1 MRTRHLPRLT
11 LLSVLLAAPAA
22 AVDIHLMGVFSD
34 RAVMALDGQRQVL
47 RVGETSEA
55 GVRLISTDSR
65 SGTVLIEL
73 EGRQRQIGIDGR
85 VGGEFQPRAISQ
97 ARIYRGSSGGFTT
110 PGAINGHAV
119 TFLVD
124 TGASAIALSAVE
136 ARRLGLDYTRGAQVR
151 VQTASGTEWAHRI
164 HLDRVRVGGIEQRN
178 VPAFVLPGN
187 QPGMAL
193 LGMSFLDQVDMRN
206 EGGALILEQRF

>member
-1 MRTRHLPRLT
+1 MKTRHLPWLT
-11 LLSVLLAAPAA
+11 LLSALLAAPAA

-55 GVRLISTDSR
+55 GVRLISTDSP
-65 SGTVLIEL
+65 SGTVVIEL

-85 VGGEFQPRAISQ
+85 AGGTFQPRTMSQ
-97 ARIYRGSSGGFTT
+97 ARIYRGSSGAFTT

-124 TGASAIALSAVE
+124 TGATAIALSAVE
-136 ARRLGLDYTRGAQVR
+136 ARRLGLDYTRGVQVQ

-164 HLDRVRVGGIEQRN
+164 RLERVRVGGIEQRN
-178 VPAFVLPGN
+178 VSAFVLPGN
-187 QPGMAL
+187 QPGMVL
-193 LGMSFLDQVDMRN
+193 LGMSFLGQVDMRN